1 MDESD
6 PIEQNDI
13 HDSYLSE
20 LEEQW
25 IREWENEHKMADKH
39 QNEKDLSAQKL
50 WISFQN
56 SASSVACLY
65 KERYHDG
72 VSLWIP
78 FQNAAGCVT
87 NMYKDSLDGLKRSY
101 DLGIQHG
108 HQRRNR
114 DILNWVKRKRRNI
127 RRDDLIA
134 YICGKNPSHMRSR
147 SNNNNTNNLG
157 LNHMSRIEHRNSPL
171 SMDDSEIET
180 NETDMRLY
188 REALVLQ
195 DINGAMSNGSLNYDS
210 HEHNSSSENSGQ
222 DNIHRYIFDD
232 IHNRKRTSSNDM
244 HIESPSRKRNRFL

>member
-13 HDSYLSE
+13 HDCYLSDV
-20 LEEQW
+20 EEQW
-25 IREWENEHKMADKH
+25 IRESENEHKMADK
-39 QNEKDLSAQKL
+39 QNEKDLSAHKL

-56 SASSVACLY
+56 SASSIACLY
-65 KERYHDG
+65 KERYQDG

-78 FQNAAGCVT
+78 FQNAAGSVT

-101 DLGIQHG
+101 DQGIQHG

-134 YICGKNPSHMRSR
+134 YICGKSPSHIKAR
-147 SNNNNTNNLG
+147 SNNNLG
-157 LNHMSRIEHRNSPL
+157 LNVSRIDTRTSPL
-171 SMDDSEIET
+171 VSMEDSEIET
-180 NETDMRLY
+180 SEPDMRLY
-188 REALVLQ
+188 RDALVLQ
-195 DINGAMSNGSLNYDS
+195 DLNGAMSNANIDFDS
-210 HEHNSSSENSGQ
+210 HEQDLSSENSVQ
-222 DNIHRYIFDD
+222 DNIHRYIFDE
-232 IHNRKRTSSNDM
+232 IHSRKRTSSNDM